1 MTEGKP
7 MTPDEI
13 LQGLDEIPWAELQQA
28 FGNAEDDPRL
38 LRAITADGEDAEESL
53 WELSSA
59 LVHQGTVWPATRY
72 AVPFLARIAA
82 AGIGNTGHVVG
93 TLGFIADSA
102 IDEGFEPPEDARLA
116 RAAVTAHMDLL
127 LPLLRHADPMARAW
141 TAWTLAKCQAPR
153 WPRSSR
159 PRDPPRRGTARRDPR
174 PARALGA

>member
-13 LQGLDEIPWAELQQA
+13 LRELDEIPWAELQQA
-28 FGNAEDDPRL
+28 FGKADDDPRL
-38 LRAITADGEDAEESL
+38 LRAIVADGEDAAEAL

-82 AGIGNTGHVVG
+82 AGIGDASHVVG

-102 IDEGFEPPEDARLA
+102 IDAGFEPPEDARLGPSGRHGPCGHA
-116 RAAVTAHMDLL
+116 LPVAVS
-127 LPLLRHADPMARAW
+127 R
-141 TAWTLAKCQAPR
+141 
-153 WPRSSR
+153 RSHGPSLDR
-159 PRDPPRRGTARRDPR
+159 LDPR
-174 PARALGA
+174 EV